1 MVISLRHLRALILA
15 RKYDSPRTVSV
26 EVLTLPVA
34 AELTLP
40 TTVHV
45 QYYLEVATQRDCCEE
60 RFCFASRWFLKDI
73 ILLCCHLSQCFVTY
87 VFQR

>member
-1 MVISLRHLRALILA
+1 MVISLRHLRALISA

-45 QYYLEVATQRDCCEE
+45 QFRGRHT
-60 RFCFASRWFLKDI
+60 
-73 ILLCCHLSQCFVTY
+73 T
-87 VFQR
+87 